1 MNFDFTEDQH
11 EIKRTARDLLAQRS
25 TLEKV
30 RSAAESKSYDSAL
43 WSELVELGWP
53 GIAIAEEHGGQGL
66 GAVELTILCEELGY
80 ALAASPFLATVMA
93 SAAIQES
100 GTDEQKSRW
109 LPALASGE
117 ATGALGEVGGLV
129 PDADAAAV
137 IVLVGE
143 DGTARVLPREQ
154 ADVTAV
160 DAIDPT
166 RRFARVSGDGE
177 PLGGDTE
184 AALDRARIA
193 ISAELVGVSQRAL
206 EMTLAYVKE
215 RKQFE
220 TPVGAYQAV
229 SHKCAQMLKDTE
241 GARSATYFASWAADA
256 EPERLAEAASLAKAA
271 ASDGARE
278 VTASAIQAHGGIGFT
293 WEADVHWLFKRAQMD
308 AALLGNASAHRI
320 ALARGVAAARRRA
333 GAVA

>member
-11 EIKRTARDLLAQRS
+11 EIKRTAHDLLAQRS

-30 RSAAESKSYDSAL
+30 RHAAESKTYDSAL

-53 GIAIAEEHGGQGL
+53 GIAVAEEHGGQGL
-66 GAVELTILCEELGY
+66 GSVELTILCEELGY
-80 ALAASPFLATVMA
+80 AVAASPFLATVMA
-93 SAAIQES
+93 AAAIQEA
-100 GTDEQKSRW
+100 GTDEQKARW

-117 ATGALGEVGGLV
+117 ATGALGEAGGLV

-143 DGTARVLPREQ
+143 DGSARVLPRAD
-154 ADVTAV
+154 ADVTPV
-160 DAIDPT
+160 DTIDPT

-177 PLGGDTE
+177 AMGGDSQ
-184 AALDRARIA
+184 AAVDRAAIA
-193 ISAELVGVSQRAL
+193 VSAELVGVSQRAL

-215 RKQFE
+215 RKQFD

-271 ASDGARE
+271 ASNGGRD
-278 VTASAIQAHGGIGFT
+278 VTAAAIQAHGGIGFT
-293 WEADVHWLFKRAQMD
+293 WEADVHWLYKRAQVD
-308 AALLGNASAHRI
+308 ATLLGGSGKHR
-320 ALARGVAAARRRA
+320 ARLARILAARLEPAAA
-333 GAVA
+333 